1 MVTQT
6 QDLVKK
12 VVTRAAESLVSA
24 KKKLDL
30 RVAAIFFHFAKARNL
45 PEVSKHVRD
54 LGCQTVHLKFRHHD
68 SGKTKLC
75 LRIDV
80 GILTCIKVSGGG
92 LFFLLVLL
100 PKLCTPYL
108 PMDGADG
115 IVPSTICRGLDSNPR
130 QSEEEKVEEICSE

>member
-24 KKKLDL
+24 KKLDL

-54 LGCQTVHLKFRHHD
+54 LGCQTVHLKFRHHG
-68 SGKTKLC
+68 SEKTKLC

-80 GILTCIKVSGGG
+80 GILT
-92 LFFLLVLL
+92 
-100 PKLCTPYL
+100 
-108 PMDGADG
+108 G
-115 IVPSTICRGLDSNPR
+115 I
-130 QSEEEKVEEICSE
+130 